1 MSVWHL
7 LLGICFGMPI
17 MAAFDVAKRAN
28 AGIPGYILALA
39 IALLMGAVFAWIMW
53 ASGKAIG
60 VKIQQRS
67 PTRREWY
74 FRGLYLGAVVWIVV
88 VALAAQRILSLA
100 LHVAI

>member
-1 MSVWHL
+1 
-7 LLGICFGMPI
+7 

-28 AGIPGYILALA
+28 AGTSAYVLAFAL
-39 IALLMGAVFAWIMW
+39 ALLMGAVFAWIMW

-60 VKIQQRS
+60 EKIQNRS
-67 PTRREWY
+67 TMRREWY
-74 FRGLYLGAVVWIVV
+74 FRGLYLGAVAWIVV